1 MTKMPLEDGTLD
13 VALFSLSLMGANFT
27 DYLREAWRV
36 LKLDGQLHIFE
47 ATSRFGNRETFV
59 AGLKQL
65 GFAIVE
71 VRDAWKFTYIHA
83 LKTERP
89 PVCAYDLSF

>member
-1 MTKMPLEDGTLD
+1 
-13 VALFSLSLMGANFT
+13 MGANFT

-47 ATSRFGNRETFV
+47 ATSRFGNREAFV
-59 AGLKQL
+59 AGLKQF

-71 VRDAWKFTYIHA
+71 VRDAWKFTCIHA
-83 LKTERP
+83 LKTDR
-89 PVCAYDLSF
+89 VLAQDVNLSF